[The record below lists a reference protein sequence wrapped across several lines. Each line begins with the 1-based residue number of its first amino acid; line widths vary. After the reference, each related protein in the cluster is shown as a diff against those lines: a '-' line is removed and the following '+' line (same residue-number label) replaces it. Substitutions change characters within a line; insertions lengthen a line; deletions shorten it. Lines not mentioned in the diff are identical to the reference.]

1 MIETADMLDTAL
13 QPGYSFSRFHTF
25 DEEQVKA
32 FALAA
37 GDTNPFH
44 HDADVARGTRWGA
57 LIASG
62 THTTS
67 LLMGLTASNL
77 AQKGCVLGMN
87 YSFDLLHPVP
97 ATERVL
103 LEWVV
108 ISTSAHLKGGYVLEL
123 EGTVKAADERT
134 AVLAHGRVLLTANNP
149 PPVHRSP
156 HAAHNSG
163 AVEFE

>member
-1 MIETADMLDTAL
+1 MTETADMLEAAL
-13 QPGYSFSRFHTF
+13 QPGCRFSRFHAF

-37 GDTNPFH
+37 GDTNPLH
-44 HDADVARGTRWGA
+44 HDTNAARDTRWGV

-67 LLMGLTASNL
+67 LLMGLTASHL
-77 AQKGCVLGMN
+77 AQMGCVLGMN
-87 YSFDLLHPVP
+87 FSFDLLHPVK

-108 ISTSAHLKGGYVLEL
+108 VSTAIHLKGGYVLEL
-123 EGTVKAADERT
+123 EGTVKTVDERT
-134 AVLAHGRVLLTANNP
+134 AVLAHGRVLLTAKNP
-149 PPVHRSP
+149 PPAHRRA
-156 HAAHNSG
+156 HAPYNAG
-163 AVEFE
+163 TVEFE

>member
-1 MIETADMLDTAL
+1 MLGAAL
-13 QPGYSFSRFHTF
+13 QPGCRFSRFHTF

-37 GDTNPFH
+37 GDTNSLH

-67 LLMGLTASNL
+67 LLMGLTASHL

-87 YSFDLLHPVP
+87 FSFDLLHPVK
-97 ATERVL
+97 ATEQVL

-108 ISTSAHLKGGYVLEL
+108 VSTAIHLKGGYVLEL
-123 EGTVKAADERT
+123 EGTVKTADERT
-134 AVLAHGRVLLTANNP
+134 AVLAHGKVLLTAKNP
-149 PPVHRSP
+149 PPAHRSP
-156 HAAHNSG
+156 HAPHNAG
-163 AVEFE
+163 TVDFE